1 MINQIQVCNKCK
13 SIKKE
18 DIEFLKANYSDCQ
31 IFIGCCNL
39 CGIGRTKPFV
49 IYNHIPI
56 IADTFQ
62 EVIKQL
68 EDKRKS

>member
-31 IFIGCCNL
+31 ILIGCCNL
-39 CGIGRTKPFV
+39 GGIGRTKPFV